1 VSRGLILGKLDR
13 DLACAVALGLVESP
27 HVAANPDAVTV
38 LDEYMQSVGTLRGW
52 LDGDDPLDAATRE
65 YLRSRI
71 EAYQTTTPRPGQP
84 PWMAAAAIRTRD
96 AANQR
101 ARAAR
106 ERGRALLAERGTL
119 DVARAAGLPVIDLG

>member
-1 VSRGLILGKLDR
+1 MSRGLILGKLDR

-27 HVAANPDAVTV
+27 HV
-38 LDEYMQSVGTLRGW
+38 
-52 LDGDDPLDAATRE
+52 
-65 YLRSRI
+65 
-71 EAYQTTTPRPGQP
+71 
-84 PWMAAAAIRTRD
+84 